1 MKLTYVISALCLGLL
16 LISLGSI
23 ASANLEEENTTLN
36 LSLMENGSVQLN
48 STNQSMP
55 VDIGANNTSVINAS
69 EPVASSGGI
78 KNFMKSFSYQ
88 SQT

>member
-1 MKLTYVISALCLGLL
+1 MKTTSAISALCLGLL

-23 ASANLEEENTTLN
+23 ASADQEEGNETAN

-55 VDIGANNTSVINAS
+55 VDIGVNNTSVINAS
-69 EPVASSGGI
+69 EPAEPTGGI
-78 KNFMKSFSYQ
+78 RNFMKSFTYQ
-88 SQT
+88 SHT